1 MTDNTIL
8 INKHDH
14 ETSINDKEER
24 GISLALEKGMLG
36 GPAIKSIKLN
46 NLMGIREISLNLS
59 EGITVIHGENSTG
72 KTAILKALYCA
83 TKPFNTISASVKSS
97 TKAKKE
103 NEVVNKIKNVF
114 RPDNGAIGKIVNHK
128 SDEKL
133 RISVQY
139 KNDNNIEL
147 AWGKQA
153 TEHIEMIEPF
163 ENYAR
168 EVVYIPPKEIISAS
182 ENFMALYKKF
192 EMAFEET
199 YYDLLELLNTPELKN
214 EDNNATYEISSILE
228 RIIGG
233 RIYKKDSKYYII
245 NQNGEENEMG
255 LLSEGYRKIAILLR
269 LINNGSL
276 CKGSILLW
284 DEPEANMNPKMIK
297 PLVDVMVLLVK
308 MGVQIVLA
316 SHDYFIQQEIQL
328 RAEYPDKNGYLLP
341 IYFVSLYH
349 EGDEILAEQQERAY
363 NLKKNA
369 IMEEF
374 DNIYDREQELI
385 RQ

>member
-1 MTDNTIL
+1 MTDNAIC
-8 INKHDH
+8 ISNKDQ
-14 ETSINDKEER
+14 ETSINEKEEQ
-24 GISLALEKGMLG
+24 GKSLLPESGTQVE
-36 GPAIKSIKLN
+36 PTIKSIKLN
-46 NLMGIREISLNLS
+46 NLMGIKEIGVTLS

-72 KTAILKALYCA
+72 KTAMLKALYCS
-83 TKPFNTISASVKSS
+83 TKPFNTIASGRIS

-114 RPDNGAIGKIVNHK
+114 RPDNGAIGKIVNNK
-128 SDEKL
+128 SEEKL

-139 KNDNNIEL
+139 LDANKMEL

-153 TEHIEMIEPF
+153 SEHIEMLDSTK
-163 ENYAR
+163 NYSR

-214 EDNNATYEISSILE
+214 ENNNTAEEIRIILE
-228 RIIGG
+228 GIIGG
-233 RIYKKDSKYYII
+233 RITKKDSKYFII
-245 NQNGEENEMG
+245 NKNGEENEMG

-276 CKGSILLW
+276 RKGSLLLW

-308 MGVQIVLA
+308 MGVQIVIA

-328 RAEYPDKNGYLLP
+328 RAEYPDNKGYLLP
-341 IYFVSLYH
+341 VCFVSLYH
-349 EGDEILAEQQERAY
+349 NGDEVLAEQQERAY
-363 NLKKNA
+363 NLKNNA
-369 IMEEF
+369 IMDEF